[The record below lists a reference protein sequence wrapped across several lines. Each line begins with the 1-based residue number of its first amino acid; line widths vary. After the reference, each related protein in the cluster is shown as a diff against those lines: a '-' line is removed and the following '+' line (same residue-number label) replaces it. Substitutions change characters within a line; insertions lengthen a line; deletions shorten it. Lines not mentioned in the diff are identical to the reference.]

1 MPCSNSRWYQLAV
14 ARGYKFL
21 PYRCSSDAAHSIQDL
36 QPQWSQDPRVL
47 NSSARITNV
56 RHIEYL
62 LALMG
67 VAFNKVVSIN
77 SVGPPT
83 DYDQVGS
90 RSRPAGLEDNGP
102 SISPNACI
110 KEPPEMQPPHHQP
123 VTMGISKPPAQQAMR
138 NVQNAHLGES
148 HHHECCTGS
157 LGGISGPARGRIR
170 IVRWVVLQE
179 TPSLIPSCNFADKSA
194 SPGYSSSTQLMDK
207 KCVGPSP

>member
-47 NSSARITNV
+47 SSSARITNV

-62 LALMG
+62 LSLMG

-110 KEPPEMQPPHHQP
+110 KEPPKCSRR
-123 VTMGISKPPAQQAMR
+123 TTS
-138 NVQNAHLGES
+138 
-148 HHHECCTGS
+148 
-157 LGGISGPARGRIR
+157 
-170 IVRWVVLQE
+170 
-179 TPSLIPSCNFADKSA
+179 PSQWE
-194 SPGYSSSTQLMDK
+194 YQSTQPNKQCEMCRTRTSVRAIIMSAAL
-207 KCVGPSP
+207 GL